1 MGVRILPSPLDFQWV
16 SLRATFDASRIRYKQ
31 KMEKTTAEPGDY
43 VQVHLMQEIYEGTF
57 LEAPES
63 EKGII
68 LLKLDTGYNIGFN
81 RKEVL
86 KVKVLRKFKRQE
98 EKLD

>member
-1 MGVRILPSPLDFQWV
+1 
-16 SLRATFDASRIRYKQ
+16 
-31 KMEKTTAEPGDY
+31 
-43 VQVHLMQEIYEGTF
+43 MQEIYEGTF

-81 RKEVL
+81 RN
-86 KVKVLRKFKRQE
+86 FSQTGSGG
-98 EKLD
+98 DSIH